1 VRVLLALLFT
11 LTVASAAPVL
21 TVTVSPALQS
31 GVPGQTLVF
40 PGTLENITTGTVF
53 INSNA
58 LTFDIAGIGVLDD
71 SLFLSNA
78 PFSLNSLEA
87 TKPFDFFSVSI
98 PALQAP
104 GLYSGVLTVL
114 GGADGSAADVLG
126 TGTFQVQV
134 NAPASTSDVPEPA
147 TVLLMGGGLAL
158 LLWQRRR

>member
-1 VRVLLALLFT
+1 MRAFLALLFT
-11 LTVASAAPVL
+11 LTVASAAPIL

-40 PGTLENITTGTVF
+40 PGTLENLTTGTVF
-53 INSNA
+53 INSNS

-71 SLFLSNA
+71 SFFLLNA
-78 PFSLNSLEA
+78 PISLNSLEA

-98 PALQAP
+98 PALQTP
-104 GLYSGVLTVL
+104 GLYSGVFTVL

-134 NAPASTSDVPEPA
+134 NSANAEIPEPS
-147 TVLLMGGGLAL
+147 TVLLLGGGLAL